1 VREVGFKSTK
11 AYTTGVKNIEDFG
24 SFLRIDLQMSEMT
37 VKEYTRQMR
46 RFFKTTQL
54 DSEHVSGRDLRSY
67 LNRFREMS
75 PNTYKNVLS
84 ALKRFFRDYMKK
96 KHLVESFKF
105 PKKPWKPNTVPSREE
120 LTKFY
125 SSLDTLRAK
134 TLFITYATT
143 GLRRNEVLQLQ
154 ISDIDF
160 DKRMIIPNKGVSGT
174 KNTWVSF
181 FNSDM
186 ENILREYL
194 DSRKDNNPKL
204 FPISRDTFLKVWKK
218 AYIKTD
224 VHITPKVLRN
234 WFCCEMG
241 RLGIQDRYVDAFC
254 GRTPK
259 SILARHYTDYSPE
272 RLKEIYEKAQLT
284 VITEAE

>member
-1 VREVGFKSTK
+1 VGFEPTK
-11 AYTTGVKNIEDFG
+11 AYTTGVKNIEEFG
-24 SFLRIDLQMSEMT
+24 DFLRIDLQMSEMT

-67 LNRFREMS
+67 LNRFRDMS
-75 PNTYKNVLS
+75 PSTYKNVLS

-105 PKKPWKPNTVPSREE
+105 PKKPWKPNTVPTKEE

-125 SSLDTLRAK
+125 LSLETLRAK

-143 GLRRNEVLQLQ
+143 GLRRNEVLQLK

-160 DKRMIIPNKGVSGT
+160 EKRMIIPNKGVSGT

-186 ENILREYL
+186 KNILREYL

-204 FPISRDTFLKVWKK
+204 FPISKDIFLKVWKT
-218 AYIKTD
+218 AYAKTD
-224 VHITPKVLRN
+224 IHITPKVLRN
-234 WFCCEMG
+234 WFCYEMS

>member
-1 VREVGFKSTK
+1 
-11 AYTTGVKNIEDFG
+11 
-24 SFLRIDLQMSEMT
+24 
-37 VKEYTRQMR
+37 
-46 RFFKTTQL
+46 
-54 DSEHVSGRDLRSY
+54 
-67 LNRFREMS
+67 MS

-105 PKKPWKPNTVPSREE
+105 PKKPWKPNTVPSKEE

-125 SSLDTLRAK
+125 LSLDTLRTK

-143 GLRRNEVLQLQ
+143 GLRRNEVLQLK

-160 DKRMIIPNKGVSGT
+160 EKRMIIPNKGISGT

-204 FPISRDTFLKVWKK
+204 FPISRDTFLKVWKT
-218 AYIKTD
+218 AYAKTD
-224 VHITPKVLRN
+224 IHITPKVLRN